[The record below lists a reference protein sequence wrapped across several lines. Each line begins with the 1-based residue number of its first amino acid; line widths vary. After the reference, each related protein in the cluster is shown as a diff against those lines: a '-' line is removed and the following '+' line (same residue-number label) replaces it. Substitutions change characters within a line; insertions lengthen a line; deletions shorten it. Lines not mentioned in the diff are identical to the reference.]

1 MIVTAHSGL
10 HKNVISMQYIVHCIS
25 KIIMVIRYRKKA
37 LFEGTILVIWRFSY
51 VISYCYLFLRT
62 VVKTIQLA

>member
-1 MIVTAHSGL
+1 
-10 HKNVISMQYIVHCIS
+10 
-25 KIIMVIRYRKKA
+25 MVIRYRKKA